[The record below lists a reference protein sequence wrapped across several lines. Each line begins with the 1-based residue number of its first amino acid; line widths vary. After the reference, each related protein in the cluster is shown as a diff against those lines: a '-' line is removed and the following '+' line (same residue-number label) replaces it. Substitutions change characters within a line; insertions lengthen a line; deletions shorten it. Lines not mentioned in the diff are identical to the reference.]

1 MLGLNVHSFEA
12 AYAATMS
19 MAWSDVLG
27 PAESGRR
34 KGPLCPN
41 ETCVADE
48 PDRLEAADARAMD
61 EAQFAQ
67 S

>member
-1 MLGLNVHSFEA
+1 MCF
-12 AYAATMS
+12 
-19 MAWSDVLG
+19 G

-48 PDRLEAADARAMD
+48 PDRLEAADAGAMD